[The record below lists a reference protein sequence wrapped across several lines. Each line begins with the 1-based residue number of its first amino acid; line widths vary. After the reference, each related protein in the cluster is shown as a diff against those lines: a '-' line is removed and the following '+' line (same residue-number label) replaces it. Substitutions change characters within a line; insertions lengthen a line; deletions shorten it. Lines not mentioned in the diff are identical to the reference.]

1 MTPKFLARASG
12 RMQLPFTELTV
23 GGTGLEEGNQELS
36 IGYDKCEM
44 PIRDLGEQVV
54 KQFWSSGE
62 EIWLETQM
70 WKSLGCG
77 WYFLSH
83 KIE

>member
-1 MTPKFLARASG
+1 MTPKFLDRASG

-36 IGYDKCEM
+36 IGYDKYEM

-54 KQFWSSGE
+54 K
-62 EIWLETQM
+62 
-70 WKSLGCG
+70 
-77 WYFLSH
+77 
-83 KIE
+83 